1 MRLAAEGRPV
11 IVLEKKG
18 SVGGLSGSFRWKGHT
33 LDYGPHTFH
42 MKDPEITG
50 FIRSLYMADPVVVI
64 GAGPAGM
71 SAAWQLAK
79 RGARVEVV
87 EQDSMVGG
95 LAKTI
100 CRRDDFCYDY
110 GPHTFHIR
118 ETEMS
123 RRVVSEVLSLLY
135 DQYRVLDR
143 GTRIF
148 LEGEYFTYP
157 PQIREV
163 LRKVNLGLG
172 CQIGLDY
179 LYASLRYALSPA
191 KQEDSF
197 EDWGARN
204 LGRKLYDTFFGLY
217 SEKVW
222 GVSMSQISS
231 RQAQRVA
238 KLNLK
243 NIILRMFKIKADPDT
258 YFIKYLYP
266 NGGIGNLYKRMAEEV
281 QSLGGVVHL
290 NATATRVE
298 IDGQRVCA
306 VAYKQGGREHTTP
319 CSSLVSTLPLTV
331 VTPMVIPAL
340 SQVALEAVGKLRYRS
355 LVLIFLVLNRP
366 HVTDYHWCY
375 LIEPKFKCNR
385 FSEQKNV
392 SPGMLPESQTLLCVE
407 ASCEYGD
414 ERWRAADEELAQMAT
429 DDLIQM
435 GILQAEDVEEHF
447 VVRIRHAY
455 PIYRLGFERVL
466 YNLLSELHRLQNFY
480 TIGRHGLFMNNS
492 MDDNVEMGIRVATQ
506 IAENKAREAWWQD
519 ILHQAQLVGIANQP

>member
-1 MRLAAEGRPV
+1 MAE
-11 IVLEKKG
+11 
-18 SVGGLSGSFRWKGHT
+18 
-33 LDYGPHTFH
+33 
-42 MKDPEITG
+42 
-50 FIRSLYMADPVVVI
+50 PVVVI

-71 SAAWQLAK
+71 SAAWQLAR
-79 RGARVEVV
+79 RGVRVEVI
-87 EQDSMVGG
+87 ERDSTVGG

-100 CRRDDFCYDY
+100 CRREDFCYDY

-118 ETEMS
+118 ETETS
-123 RRVVSEVLSLLY
+123 RHVVSEVLSLLG
-135 DQYRVLDR
+135 DQHRVLDR

-148 LEGEYFTYP
+148 LEGKYFTYP
-157 PQIREV
+157 PQMREV
-163 LRKVNLGLG
+163 LRKVSLGLG
-172 CQIGLDY
+172 VRIGLDY

-191 KQEDSF
+191 QQEDSF

-222 GVSMSQISS
+222 GITMSQVSS

-243 NIILRMFKIKADPDT
+243 NIILRMLKFNADPDT

-266 NGGIGNLYKRMAEEV
+266 DGGIGSLYRRMAEEV
-281 QSLGGVVHL
+281 QSLGGTVHL
-290 NATATRVE
+290 NATATRIE
-298 IDGQRVCA
+298 TDGQWVCA
-306 VAYKQGGREHTTP
+306 VAYEQDGEEHTVP
-319 CSSLVSTLPLTV
+319 CSGLVSTLPLTM
-331 VTPMVIPAL
+331 VTSMTAPVPSPA
-340 SQVALEAVGKLRYRS
+340 ALEMAAKLHYRS
-355 LVLIFLVLNRP
+355 LLLIYLVINRP
-366 HVTDYHWCY
+366 RVTDYHWCY
-375 LIEPKFKCNR
+375 LIEPRFKCNR

-392 SPGMLPESQTLLCVE
+392 SPGMLPESQALLCVE

-414 ERWRAADEELAQMAT
+414 ERWRATDGELARMAT
-429 DDLIQM
+429 DDLVQM

-480 TIGRHGLFMNNS
+480 TVGRHGLFMNNS
-492 MDDNVEMGIRVATQ
+492 MDDNVEMGIHVATQ
-506 IAENKAREAWWQD
+506 IAEDKAREAWWQD
-519 ILHQAQLVGIANQP
+519 VLHWTQLVGIANHP